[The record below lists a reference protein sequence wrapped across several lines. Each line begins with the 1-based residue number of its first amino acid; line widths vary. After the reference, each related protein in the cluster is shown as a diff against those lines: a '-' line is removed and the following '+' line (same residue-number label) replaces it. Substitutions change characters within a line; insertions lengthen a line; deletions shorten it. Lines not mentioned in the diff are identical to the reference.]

1 MTKPSCGSLKRP
13 GLPYMIDACMFLDEV
28 SSDFAEAVDLSAR
41 AGVHCIELRGGIWG
55 KAVQEATD
63 DDVARMQQ
71 VMAQYG
77 ARVTC
82 IGSPVGK
89 CDLYNEDEYQQHL
102 QWFDRMCELAHIF
115 NTKIIRGFPGWNPE
129 SSADDRY
136 NEVVPRPDLEPLLPL
151 IAERLAPIVRRAE
164 QEDVYFCLETE
175 MATCSGT
182 CQEVARII
190 EVCGGSEHLAV
201 AWDINN
207 ASSRGEHPLEQGYPL
222 IKERIRHLHVKPN
235 RYMNIETVGDW
246 PDVSYEDVLN
256 ILLADGYEGSASIE
270 HWGSPWLMLEGARQ
284 LVELLG
290 EIQDRHN

>member
-1 MTKPSCGSLKRP
+1 V
-13 GLPYMIDACMFLDEV
+13 IDACMFFDEV
-28 SSDFAEAVDLSAR
+28 SADFREAVDLSAR

-55 KAVQEATD
+55 KRVQEATD

-71 VMAQYG
+71 VMTEYG
-77 ARVTC
+77 TRVTC

-89 CDLYNEDEYQQHL
+89 CDLYNEEECQRHQE
-102 QWFDRMCELAHIF
+102 WFVRMCELAHIF
-115 NTKIIRGFPGWNPE
+115 DTKVIRGFSGWNPE
-129 SSADDRY
+129 SWHGDRY
-136 NEVVPRPDLEPLLPL
+136 NENAPRPDLGSLLPL

-182 CQEVARII
+182 CQEVAQVIAA
-190 EVCGGSEHLAV
+190 CGGSAHLAV
-201 AWDINN
+201 TWDVDN
-207 ASSRGEHPLEQGYPL
+207 AASRGEHPLEQGYPL
-222 IKERIRHLHVKPN
+222 IKGRIRHLHVKPN

-290 EIQDRHN
+290 NIQ